1 MNEVVTRI
9 LIWIILVITLIL
21 LVIAIILTLIP
32 LSLSIFYLIRA
43 IVLNLKGYRKERK
56 NRFKIK
62 TIIEN
67 GIKYRVEKNSTGV
80 YWKYK
85 KPEHILEPFRLHRER
100 GPAFIGFGQKTYYKY
115 GKKHREDGPAVEWS
129 LFHRW
134 FLKHKNEYWL
144 NGKQCIDVENNND
157 LLIKTIIE

>member
-1 MNEVVTRI
+1 MNEI
-9 LIWIILVITLIL
+9 IALSLIYSILIL
-21 LVIAIILTLIP
+21 LGIAIILILIP

-43 IVLNLKGYRKERK
+43 IVLNFKDYRKKRED
-56 NRFKIK
+56 RFKIK

-67 GIKYRVEKNSTGV
+67 GIKYRVEKNYTGV
-80 YWKYK
+80 YWRYK
-85 KPEHILEPFRLHRER
+85 QHVLQPYSLHREK
-100 GPAFIGFGQKTYYKY
+100 GAAFIGLGQKTYYKY